1 MFWIIMQIFYFITN
15 YLQIKV
21 TYLYLHFLTDGYGK
35 EINLPKP
42 VREICENATFSK
54 HTNSSVT

>member
-1 MFWIIMQIFYFITN
+1 MQIFYVITD

-21 TYLYLHFLTDGYGK
+21 KYLYLHFLTNSYGK

-42 VREICENATFSK
+42 VREICENATVSK
-54 HTNSSVT
+54 DTNSSVT

>member
-1 MFWIIMQIFYFITN
+1 MQIFYFISD

-21 TYLYLHFLTDGYGK
+21 TYLYLHFLTDSYGK

-42 VREICENATFSK
+42 VREICENATFSED
-54 HTNSSVT
+54 TNSSVT

>member
-1 MFWIIMQIFYFITN
+1 MQIFYFITD

-21 TYLYLHFLTDGYGK
+21 TYLYLHFLTDSYGK

-42 VREICENATFSK
+42 GREICENATFSED
-54 HTNSSVT
+54 TNSSVTEGA

>member
-1 MFWIIMQIFYFITN
+1 MFWIMMQIFYFITN

-42 VREICENATFSK
+42 VREICENATFSED
-54 HTNSSVT
+54 TNSSVT